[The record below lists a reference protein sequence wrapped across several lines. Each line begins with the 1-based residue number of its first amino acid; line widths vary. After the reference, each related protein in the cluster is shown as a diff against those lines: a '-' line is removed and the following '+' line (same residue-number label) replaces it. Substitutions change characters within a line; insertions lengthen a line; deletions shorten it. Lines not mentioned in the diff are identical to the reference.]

1 MTAPT
6 HLAGATAGMLLIA
19 VAFRCLDISWA
30 TILFTMFAGLL
41 PDIDNK
47 KSIIGWLF
55 QRGILIL
62 SLGKIDISK
71 YVSHR
76 GFFHSIP
83 FLVLMILFFYFVRS
97 ELIPYLMIGVLT
109 HLLLDSFNMRG
120 CNFLGFGNKKGRFSL
135 NWHIPLRRSGEYSFL
150 ASCLLVIVFCYA
162 IISSGGAT
170 YLIQKSLGT
179 LRASIESMNDFKE
192 YECFLVIRGQDEE
205 KEYFIIGSLGKET
218 IILLDGNTPISFGCR
233 KECNLKAVNKSYV
246 RKGRKMKT
254 LQYKFILKD
263 KSFRHLYNKIDSS
276 YFYYFSGS
284 ALLKDSSDIPFFY
297 NRYNTVS
304 ASGKRL
310 NFEFARLDDLK
321 VYGIEDAE
329 MMLGDFVITYRIAE
343 GQNPP
348 QLSVKITEAVSAD
361 VESIEKRI
369 SELEGIINSSGL
381 RQEVENIFGV
391 NSEEAEIY
399 MRVLREKAKE
409 LLKEEETSLLIIRS
423 LKEGNL

>member
-19 VAFRCLDISWA
+19 VAFRCLDIGWA

-62 SLGKIDISK
+62 SFGKIDVSR
-71 YVSHR
+71 YVKHR
-76 GFFHSIP
+76 GFFHSLP
-83 FLVLMILFFYFVRS
+83 FLFFMILFFFFVRAD
-97 ELIPYLMIGVLT
+97 LISYLVIGVLT
-109 HLLLDSFNMRG
+109 HLLFDSFNMRG
-120 CNFLGFGNKKGRFSL
+120 CNFLGWGNGRGRFSL
-135 NWHIPLRRSGEYSFL
+135 NWHIPLRTSGEYSLL
-150 ASCLLVIVFCYA
+150 ASCLLVIVFCYV

-179 LRASIESMNDFKE
+179 LRASIESIDDFMG

-205 KEYFIIGSLGKET
+205 KEYFIIDSLGKET
-218 IILLDGNTPISFGCR
+218 IVLLDGNTPISFGLR

-246 RKGRKMKT
+246 KKGRKMKT
-254 LQYKFILKD
+254 LKYKFILKD

-284 ALLKDSSDIPFFY
+284 ALLKNSNDIPFFY
-297 NRYNTVS
+297 NRYNTVTV
-304 ASGKRL
+304 SGKRL

-348 QLSVKITEAVSAD
+348 QLSAKITEAVSVD

-369 SELEGIINSSGL
+369 SELKEIINSSDL
-381 RQEVENIFGV
+381 RQEVKDIFGV
-391 NSEEAEIY
+391 DSEEAEVY
-399 MRVLREKAKE
+399 MQVLRKKAEE
-409 LLKEEETSLLIIRS
+409 LLEEEETNLLRIR
-423 LKEGNL
+423 NMRN